1 LISINTGTLIAIECL
16 FIVAAFFLE
25 PELTVVTY
33 PVRNKAQLECYNS
46 ILTILGPLGYNIFL
60 VICCTL
66 FAIKTRNFPANFNEA
81 KFIGFSMYTTCVIW
95 LAFIPLYFG
104 SSFKVITLCLST
116 SFSAI
121 VLLTFLFVPK
131 VYIIIFE
138 PEKNQRSMF
147 VTSKELRCHFGSN
160 PQNKYVKSNGKNTKL
175 AEVLRP
181 ARKIINNQSC
191 QTSLQE
197 MQLDQK
203 GHPGSE
209 SEASDKNKAD
219 FLTNSELSLNK
230 ESILGSCES
239 LKCVEVET
247 RTICQKE
254 RENEIMENFRIL
266 FQHDKLTLNWDL
278 VQSSDYL

>member
-1 LISINTGTLIAIECL
+1 
-16 FIVAAFFLE
+16 
-25 PELTVVTY
+25 
-33 PVRNKAQLECYNS
+33 
-46 ILTILGPLGYNIFL
+46 
-60 VICCTL
+60 
-66 FAIKTRNFPANFNEA
+66 
-81 KFIGFSMYTTCVIW
+81 
-95 LAFIPLYFG
+95 
-104 SSFKVITLCLST
+104 
-116 SFSAI
+116 
-121 VLLTFLFVPK
+121 
-131 VYIIIFE
+131 
-138 PEKNQRSMF
+138 MF

-160 PQNKYVKSNGKNTKL
+160 PQNKYVKTNGKNTKL

-197 MQLDQK
+197 MQLDK
-203 GHPGSE
+203 EGHPGSE

-230 ESILGSCES
+230 ESILGSYES

-247 RTICQKE
+247 RTKQKASGQKE
-254 RENEIMENFRIL
+254 RENDSLENFRSL